1 MTNADTARAARI
13 TRITARNNFDS
24 RENSGDVIADLIAD
38 KGDLLDALD
47 AAERELEALRAMLR
61 KNGIDGWR

>member
-1 MTNADTARAARI
+1 MTNADTARTAR
-13 TRITARNNFDS
+13 TARITARRNFDS
-24 RENSGDVIADLIAD
+24 RENSGDVVADLIAD